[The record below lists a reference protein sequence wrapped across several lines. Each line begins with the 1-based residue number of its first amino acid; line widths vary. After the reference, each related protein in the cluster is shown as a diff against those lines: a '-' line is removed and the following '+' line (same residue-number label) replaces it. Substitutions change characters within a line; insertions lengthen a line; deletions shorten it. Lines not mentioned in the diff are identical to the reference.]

1 MEAMGN
7 TYFDINSKN
16 NLTESNKTALRM
28 MLYMTMASI
37 TMFFAVTT
45 SALLL
50 KKADALNWAQFPLP
64 APFFTSTVFAILS
77 SLFFFITYKLYNAK
91 RFFIYKIMLLLSG
104 IVSIGFLVFQLLGF
118 KALTEMGMPLSG
130 NVSGSFIYFL
140 AIVHGL
146 HIIVGVVV
154 LLIVFVKSYLAR
166 KNMDFEGGGKVNPR
180 RVLGLELLTAYWHF
194 VNVLWV
200 YLFLF
205 FYFNYQ

>member
-1 MEAMGN
+1 MDN
-7 TYFDINSKN
+7 TYLDNKKTFF
-16 NLTESNKTALRM
+16 TGRTKTALRM

-45 SALLL
+45 SAMLL

-64 APFFTSTVFAILS
+64 GVFTISTVLAILS
-77 SLFFFITYKLYNAK
+77 SAGFYITYKLYK
-91 RFFIYKIMLLLSG
+91 DGKFTTYRTMLILSG
-104 IVSIGFLVFQLLGF
+104 ALSLGFLVSQLIGF
-118 KALTEMGMPLSG
+118 RALTVMGMPLTG

-140 AIVHGL
+140 SIVHGL
-146 HIIVGVVV
+146 HIVVGLIILAVVW
-154 LLIVFVKSYLAR
+154 LKSYFAR
-166 KNMDFEGGGKVNPR
+166 KDLTFEGGGNVNPR

>member
-1 MEAMGN
+1 MQVMDN
-7 TYFDINSKN
+7 TYIENNSASSIGR
-16 NLTESNKTALRM
+16 SNRALRM

-50 KKADALNWAQFPLP
+50 KKADVLNWAQFPLP
-64 APFFTSTVFAILS
+64 SVFTVSTVLAVLS
-77 SLFFFITYKLYNAK
+77 SVAFYFTYKLYKDAK
-91 RFFIYKIMLLLSG
+91 FKTYRYLLL
-104 IVSIGFLVFQLLGF
+104 VSGFLSFGFLISQLLGF
-118 KALTEMGMPLSG
+118 KALTEMGMPLTG

-140 AIVHGL
+140 SIVHGL
-146 HIIVGVVV
+146 HIVVGLFILAVVW
-154 LLIVFVKSYLAR
+154 VKSYYAR
-166 KNMDFEGGGKVNPR
+166 KNMTFEGGGNVNPR

-194 VNVLWV
+194 VNVLWL